1 MVRKIMLAAMLLLV
15 LVASLIAA
23 EMTADDLIAKY
34 FAATGG
40 EQSLRALK
48 SMSIKGTAFG
58 QGMSMDLKASYVLP
72 NKMYM
77 ENGMN
82 GIVMNATAT
91 NGKDAWVVVPMLNS
105 SYSITGDDKESIAE
119 QANRFPLLDY
129 KKAGGTAKL
138 IGEDLVKGAKAF
150 KLQYVGPSKDTTI
163 YYFDA
168 TTYLPVKEKRGEAVV
183 SYSDY
188 RKTGGLTLPHKISVQ
203 AGAQT
208 SMMTVDT
215 IIVNQPIADS
225 LFVMPKDVK
234 PYDSLKALQQRMQG
248 GGGGK

>member
-1 MVRKIMLAAMLLLV
+1 MVRKIMTAAILLLV

-34 FAATGG
+34 FTASGG
-40 EQSLRALK
+40 EQSIRTLK
-48 SMSIKGTAFG
+48 SMTIKGTAFA
-58 QGMSMDLKASYVLP
+58 QGMSGDVKMSYVLP
-72 NKMYM
+72 DKMYV
-77 ENGMN
+77 ESGQGGM
-82 GIVMNATAT
+82 VMQAFAT
-91 NGKDAWVVVPMLNS
+91 NGKESWVVVPMLGS
-105 SYSITGDDKESIAE
+105 SYAITGDEGKSMAA

-129 KKAGGTAKL
+129 KKVGGTTKL
-138 IGEDLVKGAKAF
+138 VGDDLVKGVKAL
-150 KLQYVGPSKDTTI
+150 KLQFINASKDTTI

-188 RKTGGLTLPHKISVQ
+188 RKTGALTLPYKISMQ
-203 AGAQT
+203 AGAMT
-208 SMMTVDT
+208 SMTTIDT

-225 LFVMPKDVK
+225 MFVMPKDVK

-248 GGGGK
+248 GGGQ